1 MDNIYQ
7 DTCRV
12 RDLEELKMVVPKGLS
27 RDQGKV
33 VKFPINQKGEKY
45 YGLQ

>member
-12 RDLEELKMVVPKGLS
+12 RDLEDLEMVVPKGLS
-27 RDQGKV
+27 RDREKV
-33 VKFPINQKGEKY
+33 VKFPINQKGEKH
-45 YGLQ
+45 